1 MHAVFERDFVA
12 FSASARFQILRFA
25 MASIMGATLLV
36 LVLRAYATSDFSNI
50 GALVFRASSSI
61 GMGLVL
67 LAVPASFSTVLVHAR
82 AGSTLP
88 VLLTTPLSP
97 FSIAAGAFVARTAV
111 FLTLIVAT
119 WPPIASSLLFGGVRG
134 SQLFAATAA
143 LTATGLIV
151 AVPAYL
157 ASAFAR
163 RTSIAVVTGYLA
175 AAASIALLY
184 LAGDHAASFGIFEDA
199 AISPLHAMAAALKP
213 SASSSAGPYAL
224 LGWSSAMSLGA
235 VRLVAWR
242 LGREGR
248 GTVDAARVA
257 ALTGRQ
263 CRALRYENPMLD
275 RETRG
280 GFLRGGAGRGLFGLL
295 VASEVVFAL
304 LCRARG
310 EWRYLPLHFGVLA
323 MQTFLIVLAVTA
335 AGATSLSAE
344 REGRTL
350 DLVRVTPLSPR
361 EIVVGKLLG
370 LFRSFAPCLAVPFL
384 HLLAGAWPLGI
395 FSPLAAFLT
404 AAMGTLAISVW
415 AIFGLSQ
422 SLDQPN
428 PNRAVLRTMGAFGIV
443 AVLVASNL
451 GFPVEGAF
459 RNVDPWVRMSV
470 AFGANPVALALLP
483 AAALRTGGSDSGNS
497 VVPPPDSGDL
507 GFALICGALWIAL
520 YTTLGLAVYRR
531 LFHMYRTRVDG

>member
-12 FSASARFQILRFA
+12 FSASARFQLLRFA
-25 MASIMGATLLV
+25 MAAVMGATLLV

-50 GALVFRASSSI
+50 GALVFKATSTI

-97 FSIAAGAFVARTAV
+97 LSISAGAFVARTAV

-119 WPPIASSLLFGGVRG
+119 WPPIASTLLFGGVRG

-143 LTATGLIV
+143 MTATGLIV

-175 AAASIALLY
+175 AAAAIALLY
-184 LAGDHAASFGIFEDA
+184 LAGEHAAASGFAEDSA
-199 AISPLHAMAAALKP
+199 VSPLHAMAAALKP
-213 SASSSAGPYAL
+213 STSTSAGPYLLLAWSAL
-224 LGWSSAMSLGA
+224 LAAGA
-235 VRLVAWR
+235 VTLVAWR

-248 GTVDAARVA
+248 GIVDSARVA
-257 ALTGRQ
+257 ALTGRA

-295 VASEVVFAL
+295 LASEAVFAL

-310 EWRYLPLHFGVLA
+310 EWTYLPLHFGVLA

-350 DLVRVTPLSPR
+350 DLVRVTPMTPR
-361 EIVVGKLLG
+361 DIVTGKLLG

-384 HLLAGAWPLGI
+384 HLIVAAWPLGV

-404 AAMGTLAISVW
+404 AAVGTLTISVW
-415 AIFGLSQ
+415 AVFGLSQ

-451 GFPVEGAF
+451 GFPIEGAF
-459 RNVDPWVRMSV
+459 RNVDEWVRMSV

-483 AAALRTGGSDSGNS
+483 AAALRTGGSDATNS
-497 VVPPPDSGDL
+497 AVPPPGAGDV
-507 GFALICGALWIAL
+507 GFALVCGAIWIAL

>member
-36 LVLRAYATSDFSNI
+36 LVLRAYATSDYSNV
-50 GALVFRASSSI
+50 GSLVFSASTTI

-88 VLLTTPLSP
+88 VLLTTPLSAL
-97 FSIAAGAFVARTAV
+97 SISAGAFAARTAI

-119 WPPIASSLLFGGVRG
+119 WPPLASSLLFGGVRG
-134 SQLFAATAA
+134 SQLFAATAV

-163 RTSIAVVTGYLA
+163 RTTIAVVTAYLA

-184 LAGDHAASFGIFEDA
+184 LAGDYAAANGLALDS
-199 AISPLHAMAAALKP
+199 AISPLHAMAVALEP
-213 SASSSAGPYAL
+213 GSASSTGPYVLVAWSAAL
-224 LGWSSAMSLGA
+224 A
-235 VRLVAWR
+235 VGTVVLVAWR

-248 GTVDAARVA
+248 GIIDSARVA
-257 ALTGRQ
+257 ALSGRS
-263 CRALRYENPMLD
+263 CRALRHENPVLD

-280 GFLRGGAGRGLFGLL
+280 SFLRAGAGRGLLGLL
-295 VASEVVFAL
+295 IGSEVVFVL
-304 LCRARG
+304 LCRQRD
-310 EWRYLPLHFGVLA
+310 EWTFLPLHFGVLA

-350 DLVRVTPLSPR
+350 DLVRATPLTPR
-361 EIVVGKLLG
+361 DIVTGKLLG

-384 HLLAGAWPLGI
+384 HLIVAAWPLGV

-428 PNRAVLRTMGAFGIV
+428 PNRAVLRTMGAYGIV
-443 AVLVASNL
+443 AVLLAANL
-451 GFPVEGAF
+451 GFTVEGAF
-459 RNVDPWVRMSV
+459 REVDPWIRMSV
-470 AFGANPVALALLP
+470 AFGANPVSLALLP
-483 AAALRTGGSDSGNS
+483 AAALRTGGSDAGNTA
-497 VVPPPDSGDL
+497 VAPPDAGDL
-507 GFALICGALWIAL
+507 SFALVCGAIWIAL
-520 YTTLGLAVYRR
+520 YASVGLAVYRR